1 MPKASLADHSL
12 EWFKLLASVEA
23 NNQDVPYLDEL
34 KDELQLVLD
43 SVKVL
48 AQEQATLEA
57 RRQQVTRDLQALKS
71 RGRLVAARL
80 RSGLR
85 TRYGFGS
92 EKLVEFGMRPRRR
105 RLADEMREERVMAA
119 INPAEND

>member
-71 RGRLVAARL
+71 RGRLVAARM

-105 RLADEMREERVMAA
+105 RLADEMREEQVMAA
-119 INPAEND
+119 ITPAEND

>member
-23 NNQDVPYLDEL
+23 NNQDVPYLKELRDEL
-34 KDELQLVLD
+34 ELVLD
-43 SVKVL
+43 SVKAL
-48 AQEQATLEA
+48 DQERAALEA
-57 RRQQVTRDLQALKS
+57 RKQQITRDLQALKS

-105 RLADEMREERVMAA
+105 SLDDEMREEQAMTA
-119 INPAEND
+119 ITPTGAD

>member
-105 RLADEMREERVMAA
+105 RLADEMREEQVMAA
-119 INPAEND
+119 ITPAEND